1 MADGMWEPIIRLF
14 GYLRPYRK
22 PILVGV
28 SLAIISSI
36 LSVIGPQYLSRLTDT
51 VFASVGTGIPMDM
64 DAVGRL
70 GVVLLAIYSAATI
83 SAILETYVL
92 NSCSERIASGIR
104 HDIVHKIDLL
114 PIRYFDRSS
123 TGDLMSRLTNDTD
136 AVGRSADSI
145 NSIIVSLIMII
156 GSLAMMI
163 LTDWRLAI
171 VSVLPSVAGLFLIR
185 GLVKRSRKYFV
196 SQTKDLGAINGLVD
210 ECYTGHDEMVL
221 FNAIPDSRKRFD
233 EINGKL
239 FASSWRS
246 RFLSSSLPQIMN
258 LIGNL
263 GYVAVCVAG
272 SFFIAEGTITYGTIV
287 AFIVYVNQFSRPIV
301 SVANTYASLQSIS
314 VSSERIFEVLD
325 EEEMEDESGSEPL
338 DRPLE
343 GHVEFRCVRF
353 SYEPGKEVIKGL
365 DLDVKPG
372 QKVAIVG
379 PTGSGKSTLAGLLL
393 RFYDPDSGEILI
405 DGRPVTTMRRSDL
418 RNSFAVVPQTPFVFS
433 GTLFENVSMGRVE
446 VTEEDV
452 VEACGE
458 VGLGTFLQGLPE
470 GVMTHVDD
478 IGSLS
483 AGQKQQIALARARC
497 RKASIMVLDEATSSV
512 DTRTE
517 KVIQDSMDR
526 AMSGRTSFVI
536 AHRLSTIMGADRIL
550 VVKDGNVV
558 EQGTHEDLLSKNG
571 MYANLFN
578 SQFEGCD

>member
-1 MADGMWEPIIRLF
+1 MADSMWRPIKRLF

-22 PILVGV
+22 PILIGV
-28 SLAIISSI
+28 SLAILSSI

-64 DAVGRL
+64 DAVSSL
-70 GVVLLAIYSAATI
+70 GFILLAIYSVATI
-83 SAILETYVL
+83 TAVLETYVL

-136 AVGRSADSI
+136 TVGRSADSI

-156 GSLAMMI
+156 GSLSMMM

-196 SQTKDLGAINGLVD
+196 SQTKDLGSINGLVD

-263 GYVAVCVAG
+263 GYVAVCIVG

-325 EEEMEDESGSEPL
+325 EEEMDDESGLEPL
-338 DRPLE
+338 ESPLE
-343 GHVEFRCVRF
+343 GHVEFRSVRF
-353 SYEPGKEVIKGL
+353 SYESGKEVIKGL

-405 DGRPVTTMRRSDL
+405 DGRPVTTMRKSDL

-433 GTLFENVSMGRVE
+433 GTLFENVSMGRAE

-452 VEACGE
+452 IDACNE
-458 VGLGTFLQGLPE
+458 VGLGTFLQGLPD
-470 GVMTHVDD
+470 GVQTHVDD
-478 IGSLS
+478 ISSLS
-483 AGQKQQIALARARC
+483 VGQKQQIVLARARC

-526 AMSGRTSFVI
+526 AMTGRTSFVI

-571 MYANLFN
+571 MYAILFN